1 MRKEKFNVTGMT
13 CSACSARVQKAVEGL
28 AGTQDVSVNLLTNSM
43 QLQYDEQVVD
53 AAAVIAAVEKAG
65 YGASV
70 KGAPARAAAETEP
83 ERIGDRQ
90 IRELRQR
97 LSWSLLFLLPLMYVV
112 MQNHLGALVPAG
124 LREVLAGPE
133 NAVVFAFVQFLLVLP
148 IMLLNRKFYIGG
160 FRALIQ
166 GAPNMDTLVGMGS
179 MASALFGVVGIFRI
193 GWGMG
198 HGDWALVSSY
208 SQNLYFESAGMIV
221 TLITV
226 GKYLESR
233 AKGKTGRALEQLMEL
248 APKQATVLREG
259 KEVVIAADSLQ
270 VGDTVVVRPGERIPA
285 DGVITWGT
293 TSVDEAAISGESI
306 PVEKG
311 IGDGVTSATINKN
324 GFIRFK
330 AERVGEDSTISRIIR
345 LVDEASASKAPIAR
359 LADKIAGVFVPVV
372 MAIAVSAG
380 AIWLMAGAD
389 VEFAF
394 SIAISILVISCPCAL
409 GLATPVAVM
418 VGIGKGAENGILIK
432 SGEALETAH
441 RIDTVVVDKTGTI
454 TEGRPEVVSV
464 QAFGVSE
471 TELIAAAAGLEAGS
485 EHPLAEAI
493 MAYARKRQIEP
504 LLMMDFAAVFGRGV
518 RGQAAGSK
526 WLAGNQRF
534 LQEQQLETAAY
545 QERLDALADEGVT
558 PLLVACEKQVVGIL
572 GVADR
577 EKATSGQA
585 VREFSAMGLDV
596 VMLTGDN
603 ERTAEAI
610 RRRLNIPHVIA
621 GVLPEDKAMHIEA
634 LQKAGHRVAMIG
646 DGINDAPALS
656 RADLGI
662 AIGAGTDIAL
672 ESADAVLVKNDLLD
686 AVQAIRLSK
695 AVMRNIKENLF
706 WAFFYN
712 VLCIPLAAGV
722 LFPSLGIK
730 LSPMV
735 GAAAMSMSSICV
747 CLNALRLRLVS
758 MDKAPQ
764 LSGGGVVRNKEVLTM
779 EKTLKIEG
787 MMCKHCQKHVTD
799 ALSNMD
805 GVTEVEVNL
814 EKGTAAVKMSR
825 EIPDGEF
832 QQVIE
837 EAGYEL
843 IS

>member
-1 MRKEKFNVTGMT
+1 MKKEKFNVTGMT
-13 CSACSARVQKAVEGL
+13 CSACSARVQKAVEKL
-28 AGTQDVSVNLLTNSM
+28 AGIQEVSVNLLTNSM

-70 KGAPARAAAETEP
+70 QGAGNHSEKKMERMAE
-83 ERIGDRQ
+83 RQ
-90 IRELRQR
+90 IEKLRQR
-97 LSWSLLFLLPLMYVV
+97 LLWSLVFLLPLMVV
-112 MQNHLGALVPAG
+112 AMQSHLGAWVPAMVHD
-124 LREVLAGPE
+124 VLAGPE
-133 NAVVFAFVQFLLVLP
+133 NAVAFAFVQFLLLLP
-148 IMLLNRKFYIGG
+148 IMLLNRQFYIGG

-198 HGDWALVSSY
+198 HGDWMLVSSY

-233 AKGKTGRALEQLMEL
+233 AKGKTSSALEQLMEL
-248 APKQATVLREG
+248 APKQATVLRDGQEI
-259 KEVVIAADSLQ
+259 VVDSAELLA
-270 VGDTVVVRPGERIPA
+270 GDTVVVRPGERIPA
-285 DGVITWGT
+285 DGVVIWGT
-293 TSVDEAAISGESI
+293 TSVDESAISGESI
-306 PVEKG
+306 PVEKN
-311 IGDGVTSATINKN
+311 IGDAVISATINKN

-359 LADKIAGVFVPVV
+359 LADKIAGIFVPAV
-372 MAIAVSAG
+372 MAIAAIAG
-380 AIWLMAGAD
+380 GAWLLAGAD
-389 VEFAF
+389 AEFAF

-441 RIDTVVVDKTGTI
+441 RVDTVVLDKTGTV
-454 TEGRPEVVSV
+454 TEGRPEVTAV
-464 QAFGVSE
+464 QAFGISE
-471 TELIAAAAGLEAGS
+471 EALIAAAAGLEAGS

-493 MAYARKRQIEP
+493 LTYAKERQIAPEP
-504 LLMMDFAAVFGRGV
+504 MTDFAAVFGRGV
-518 RGQAAGSK
+518 NAQKDGHK

-534 LQEQQLETAAY
+534 LEEQGIDTQAY
-545 QERLDALADEGVT
+545 QEQLLALADKGDT
-558 PLLVACEKQVVGIL
+558 PLLMARDTAVVGIF

-577 EKATSGQA
+577 EKVTSGLA
-585 VREFSAMGLDV
+585 VRQFRAMGLDV
-596 VMLTGDN
+596 VLLTGDN
-603 ERTAEAI
+603 ERTAKAI
-610 RRRLNIPHVIA
+610 GRRLDISQVIA
-621 GVLPEDKAMHIEA
+621 GVLPEDKAAHIAA

-656 RADLGI
+656 QADMGI

-686 AVQAIRLSK
+686 AVGAIRLSK

-730 LSPMV
+730 LSPMI
-735 GAAAMSMSSICV
+735 GAAAMSMSSVCV
-747 CLNALRLRLVS
+747 CLNALRLRFVTLRQPQPVDGGS
-758 MDKAPQ
+758 MI
-764 LSGGGVVRNKEVLTM
+764 NEEVLVM

-799 ALSNMD
+799 ALAKMD
-805 GVTEVEVNL
+805 GVTGVEVNL
-814 EKGTAAVKMSR
+814 ENGTAAVKMSR
-825 EIPDGEF
+825 EIPEAEF

-843 IS
+843 IL

>member
-1 MRKEKFNVTGMT
+1 
-13 CSACSARVQKAVEGL
+13 A
-28 AGTQDVSVNLLTNSM
+28 
-43 QLQYDEQVVD
+43 
-53 AAAVIAAVEKAG
+53 
-65 YGASV
+65 
-70 KGAPARAAAETEP
+70 
-83 ERIGDRQ
+83 
-90 IRELRQR
+90 
-97 LSWSLLFLLPLMYVV
+97 W
-112 MQNHLGALVPAG
+112 VPAMVHD
-124 LREVLAGPE
+124 VLAGPE
-133 NAVVFAFVQFLLVLP
+133 NAVAFAFVQFLLLLP
-148 IMLLNRKFYIGG
+148 IMLLNRQFYIGG

-198 HGDWALVSSY
+198 HGDWMLVSSY

-233 AKGKTGRALEQLMEL
+233 AKGKTSSALEQLMEL
-248 APKQATVLREG
+248 APKQATVLRDGQEI
-259 KEVVIAADSLQ
+259 VVDSAELLA
-270 VGDTVVVRPGERIPA
+270 GDTVVVRPGERIPA
-285 DGVITWGT
+285 DGVVIWGT
-293 TSVDEAAISGESI
+293 TSVDESAISGESI
-306 PVEKG
+306 PVEKN
-311 IGDGVTSATINKN
+311 IGDAVISATINKN

-359 LADKIAGVFVPVV
+359 LADKIAGIFVPAV
-372 MAIAVSAG
+372 MAIAAIAG
-380 AIWLMAGAD
+380 GTWLLAGAD
-389 VEFAF
+389 AEFAF

-441 RIDTVVVDKTGTI
+441 RVDTVVLDKTGTV
-454 TEGRPEVVSV
+454 TEGRPEVTAV
-464 QAFGVSE
+464 QAFGISE
-471 TELIAAAAGLEAGS
+471 EALIAAAAGLEAGS

-493 MAYARKRQIEP
+493 LTYAKERQIAPEP
-504 LLMMDFAAVFGRGV
+504 MTDFAAVFGRGV
-518 RGQAAGSK
+518 NAQKDGHK

-534 LQEQQLETAAY
+534 LEEQGIDTQAY
-545 QERLDALADEGVT
+545 QEQLLALADKGAT
-558 PLLVACEKQVVGIL
+558 PLLMARDTAVVGIF

-577 EKATSGQA
+577 EKVTSGLA
-585 VREFSAMGLDV
+585 VRQFRAMGLDV
-596 VMLTGDN
+596 VLLTGDN
-603 ERTAEAI
+603 ERTAKAI
-610 RRRLNIPHVIA
+610 GRRLDISQVIA
-621 GVLPEDKAMHIEA
+621 GVLPEDKAAHIAA

-656 RADLGI
+656 QADMGI

-686 AVQAIRLSK
+686 AVGVIRLSK

-730 LSPMV
+730 LSPMI
-735 GAAAMSMSSICV
+735 GAAAMSMSSVCV
-747 CLNALRLRLVS
+747 CLNALRLRFVTLRQPQPVDGGS
-758 MDKAPQ
+758 MI
-764 LSGGGVVRNKEVLTM
+764 NEEVLVM

-799 ALSNMD
+799 ALAKMD
-805 GVTEVEVNL
+805 GVTGVEVNL
-814 EKGTAAVKMSR
+814 ENGTADVKMSR
-825 EIPDGEF
+825 EIPEAEF

-843 IS
+843 IL